1 MLAELFTYA
10 LAALGALAWVGAC
23 LLPLAIAWGLWLWFK
38 SPTEQADLIEQA
50 PSEHDA
56 LIAECEAL
64 LAESRALQA
73 IRR

>member
-23 LLPLAIAWGLWLWFK
+23 LLPLCLAWGLWLWFK
-38 SPTEQADLIEQA
+38 SPSPEQIELQQT
-50 PSEHDA
+50 EHDA